1 MMKRYNVDDSQ
12 QPVRDWVH
20 EFGEKEISKVFIE
33 LDRRPEPQ
41 VLPRDYYKKIADAG
55 LIGYSMPKEYG
66 GGGCTSLQYATMIE
80 ELAFWDGPTSLLTAV
95 PQLASYPVFKFGTEE
110 QIKKYIPKAAKG
122 ELIPAFA
129 LTEENAGSDAAN
141 QSTCA
146 IEEGDNYIING
157 KKHFIMHG
165 DVCDFAVL
173 FCKIG
178 NQEEAKRPKISAILV
193 DADTPGF
200 KGETLQYKMGMKAAT
215 TGRIYL
221 DNVKVPKSSLLGDV
235 GSGFKYAMNTLD
247 GARVGVA
254 AQGVGIA
261 QRALEEAV
269 KFANN
274 RIAFG
279 APIAKL
285 QAIQWMIADMS
296 TKLEAA
302 RAMTYKAAQLQDK
315 GARFSTE
322 AAQAKLFA
330 SETAGFC
337 VDRSMQIHSG
347 YGYIGEFSILE
358 KLYRDQR
365 VLEIY
370 EGTSEIQRLII
381 GGTYLR
387 SL

>member
-1 MMKRYNVDDSQ
+1 MKRYNIDEKQ
-12 QPVRDWVH
+12 QPVRDWVQA
-20 EFGEKEISKVFIE
+20 FAEKEIVPVFQE

-41 VLPRDYYKKIADAG
+41 KFPRDYYKKLAAG
-55 LIGYSMPKEYG
+55 GFIGYSMPKEYG
-66 GGGCTSLQYATMIE
+66 GGGCTALEYATMIE
-80 ELAFWDGPTSLLTAV
+80 ELAYWDPATSLLTAV
-95 PQLASYPVFKFGTEE
+95 PQLASYPVFTFGNDE
-110 QIKKYIPKAAKG
+110 QKKRYIPGAARG

-141 QSTCA
+141 QQTTA
-146 IEEGDNYIING
+146 NEDGNQYVING

-178 NQEEAKRPKISAILV
+178 SQEGDKKPKISAILV
-193 DADTPGF
+193 DAKTLGF
-200 KGETLQYKMGMKAAT
+200 RGETLKYKMGMKAAT

-221 DNVKVPKSSLLGDV
+221 ENVKVPKTQLLGEE
-235 GSGFKYAMNTLD
+235 GSGFRYAMSTLD

-261 QRALEEAV
+261 QRALDEAV

-279 APIAKL
+279 APISKL
-285 QAIQWMIADMS
+285 QAIQWMIADMA
-296 TKLEAA
+296 THLEAA
-302 RAMTYKAAQLQDK
+302 RMLTYKAAQLQDR

-330 SETAGFC
+330 SEAAGFC
-337 VDRSMQIHSG
+337 VDRAMQIHSG
-347 YGYIGEFSILE
+347 YGYIGEFSIIE

-365 VLEIY
+365 VIEIY

-381 GGTYLR
+381 GSTYLR
-387 SL
+387 G

>member
-1 MMKRYNVDDSQ
+1 MKRYNIHESQ
-12 QPVRDWVH
+12 QAVRDRVA
-20 EFGEKEISKVFIE
+20 EFGKKEIEPIFQE

-41 VLPRDYYKKIADAG
+41 VLPKDYYRKLADAG
-55 LIGYSMPKEYG
+55 FIGYSMPKEYG
-66 GGGCTSLQYATMIE
+66 GGGCTALEYVTMIE
-80 ELAFWDGPTSLLTAV
+80 ELAWWDAATSLLTAV
-95 PQLASYPVFKFGTEE
+95 PQLASYPIFTYGNKA
-110 QIKKYIPKAAKG
+110 QIEKYIPKAAKG
-122 ELIPAFA
+122 ELLPAFA

-141 QSTCA
+141 QSTVA
-146 IEEGDNYIING
+146 EENGDNYIING

-165 DVCDFAVL
+165 DACDFAVL

-178 NQEEAKRPKISAILV
+178 KQEEAKRPKISAILV
-193 DADTPGF
+193 DAKTPGF
-200 KGETLQYKMGMKAAT
+200 KGETLMYKMGMKAAT

-221 DNVKVPKSSLLGDV
+221 KDVKVPKENLLGEE
-235 GSGFKYAMNTLD
+235 GSGFKYAMGTLD

-254 AQGVGIA
+254 GQGVGIA
-261 QRALEEAV
+261 QRALDEAV
-269 KFANN
+269 KFASQ

-285 QAIQWMIADMS
+285 QAIQWMIADMA
-296 TKLEAA
+296 TRLEAA
-302 RAMTYKAAQLQDK
+302 RMLTYKAAQLQDQ

-337 VDRSMQIHSG
+337 VDRAMQIHSG
-347 YGYIGEFSILE
+347 YGYIGEFSIIE

-365 VLEIY
+365 VIEIY

-387 SL
+387 G

>member
-1 MMKRYNVDDSQ
+1 MKRFNVHESQ
-12 QPVRDWVH
+12 QPVRDRVA
-20 EFGEKEISKVFIE
+20 EFGEKHIKPVFLE

-41 VLPRDYYKKIADAG
+41 VFPRDYYKKLADAG
-55 LIGYSMPKEYG
+55 FIGYSMPKALG
-66 GGGCTSLQYATMIE
+66 GGGCTALEYVTLIE
-80 ELAFWDGPTSLLTAV
+80 ELAWWDAPTSLLTAV
-95 PQLASYPVFKFGTEE
+95 PQLASYPIFTYGTEE
-110 QIKKYIPKAAKG
+110 QKKEYIPKAAKG

-141 QSTCA
+141 QKTA
-146 IEEGDNYIING
+146 ALEEGDNYVING

-165 DVCDFAVL
+165 DVCDFCVL

-178 NQEEAKRPKISAILV
+178 KQEDEKRPRISAIMV
-193 DADTPGF
+193 DAKTPGF
-200 KGETLQYKMGMKAAT
+200 KGETLKYKMGMKAAT

-221 DNVKVPKSSLLGDV
+221 ENVKVPKTNLLGEE
-235 GSGFKYAMNTLD
+235 GAGFRYAMGTLD

-261 QRALEEAV
+261 QRALDESV

-285 QAIQWMIADMS
+285 QAIQWMIADMA
-296 TKLEAA
+296 TRLEAA
-302 RAMTYKAAQLQDK
+302 RIMTYKAAQLQDQ
-315 GARFSTE
+315 GARYSTE
-322 AAQAKLFA
+322 AAQAKLFSA
-330 SETAGFC
+330 ETANFC
-337 VDRSMQIHSG
+337 VDRAMQIHSG
-347 YGYIGEFSILE
+347 YGYIGEFSIIE

-365 VLEIY
+365 VIEIY
-370 EGTSEIQRLII
+370 EGTSEVQRLII

-387 SL
+387 G

>member
-1 MMKRYNVDDSQ
+1 MKRFNAHESQ
-12 QPVRDWVH
+12 QAVRDWVH
-20 EFGEKEISKVFIE
+20 EFGKKEIEPVFIE

-41 VLPRDYYKKIADAG
+41 VLPKDYYKKLAKAG
-55 LIGYSMPKEYG
+55 FIGYSMPKDLG
-66 GGGCTSLQYATMIE
+66 GGGCTALEYATMIE
-80 ELAFWDGPTSLLTAV
+80 ELAYFDPPTSLLTAV
-95 PQLASYPVFKFGTEE
+95 PQLAAFPVFTFGNDE
-110 QIKKYIPKAAKG
+110 QKKKYIPKAAAG
-122 ELIPAFA
+122 ELLPAFA

-141 QSTCA
+141 QSTIA
-146 IEEGDNYIING
+146 EVDGDNFVING

-178 NQEEAKRPKISAILV
+178 KQEEAKRPKISAILV
-193 DADTPGF
+193 DANTPGF
-200 KGETLQYKMGMKAAT
+200 KGETLKYKMGMKAAT

-221 DNVKVPKSSLLGDV
+221 ENVKVPRSNLLGDE
-235 GSGFKYAMNTLD
+235 GAGFKYAMGTLD

-261 QRALEEAV
+261 QRAVEEAV

-285 QAIQWMIADMS
+285 QAIQWMIADMA
-296 TKLEAA
+296 TRLEAA
-302 RAMTYKAAQLQDK
+302 RVMTYKAAQLQDA
-315 GARFSTE
+315 GARFSLE
-322 AAQAKLFA
+322 AAQAKLFSA
-330 SETAGFC
+330 EAAGFC
-337 VDRSMQIHSG
+337 VDRAMQIHSG
-347 YGYIGEFSILE
+347 YGYIGEFSIIE

-365 VLEIY
+365 VIEIY

-381 GGTYLR
+381 GGSYLR
-387 SL
+387 A